1 MGKKKEVKI
10 PIAIFIVILLII
22 ILGGFAIAYFFTDV
36 FKSDKEIFFK
46 YFANNSEL
54 FEIFEDSD
62 LEAYK
67 NKQET
72 TGYSNEGI
80 LTMSYTGDYNEELG
94 NALQNTNITFSGD
107 TDKYANYKYETVSF
121 NYSDTDSLTLRY
133 INMDDYY
140 GIKIDDVLKKYIAL
154 ENNNLTSWLTELG
167 LVDEEYASLIP
178 DKIDLTEYESIEI
191 FTDEE
196 KETLKEKYK
205 SLLLENLSDESFA
218 KSDTETGTKYTLTLT
233 ENEQMQ
239 LVYNM
244 LEQVKNDETI
254 IAGVKKVLIEN
265 VECTEEEATEYINEI
280 IEVINDLQEEIQDEL
295 SEIETDTTTDDTF
308 TDSTTSEDTVL
319 DTSDSSTTT
328 TTSTDNNIYISVYVE
343 SKELTKTEIVFG
355 DEVSFVIN
363 KDGSSYSFE
372 LNELDSTES
381 DYAKVNLTKNKTD
394 DNLEYIVSV
403 SYQDENI
410 VDCTINFNGIN
421 TLSTVTESFTL
432 AINYDSN
439 NLNYSYSDTI
449 TFGSITQEDITVDE
463 MLFLNSTTNIDNIT
477 NLLTTVSEKVE
488 EMDDEYTA
496 NLGLDESPA
505 IYYIPAAIPFMG
517 MMMIENDSGILN
529 LGGGILTSA
538 LGILVYNNASSTI
551 SSSLTSDSTTDSGST
566 DTDDTQSTE
575 AETSTSSE
583 EAEAFNSSY
592 ENYVGTSLSVA
603 NIRAIYSLV
612 IGNNE
617 TETTAGTNH
626 IVTINGEQVESTP
639 EDLTTDTTYTVSLE
653 YDDSGYVCNVIYK
666 DNNETLSSSI
676 KATEIAAYNSKFTQY
691 MSNDEM
697 VATEVTSL
705 INAVQ
710 ASNESEY
717 ASGSDR
723 YVSITVKTSSG
734 TNIYGDSS
742 SYVSST
748 TVQTVPNSTTYKYTC
763 EYDSNGIINSIYIE
777 PSD

>member
-1 MGKKKEVKI
+1 MSKKKEVKI

-36 FKSDKEIFFK
+36 FKSDEEIFFK
-46 YFANNSEL
+46 YIAQNSEL
-54 FEIFEDSD
+54 LDIFEDSD

-72 TGYSNEGI
+72 TGYSNDGI
-80 LTMSYTGDYNEELG
+80 LTMSYTGDDSEELG
-94 NALQNTNITFSGD
+94 NVLQNTSITFSGD

-121 NYSDTDSLTLRY
+121 NYSDTDSLIFRY

-154 ENNNLTSWLTELG
+154 ENNNLISWLTELG

-178 DKIDLTEYESIEI
+178 DKIDLTEYEGIEI

-218 KSDTETGTKYTLTLT
+218 KSDTETGTMYTLTLT
-233 ENEQMQ
+233 EEEQMQ

-244 LEQVKNDETI
+244 LEQAKNDETI

-265 VECTEEEATEYINEI
+265 VECTEDEATEYINEI
-280 IEVINDLQEEIQDEL
+280 IEVINDLQEDIQDEL
-295 SEIETDTTTDDTF
+295 SETETDATTEDTSV
-308 TDSTTSEDTVL
+308 DSTTSEDTLL

-410 VDCTINFNGIN
+410 IDCTINFNGIS

-432 AINYDSN
+432 AINYDDSN

-449 TFGSITQEDITVDE
+449 TFGSITQEDITVDD

-488 EMDDEYTA
+488 EMDVEYTA

-517 MMMIENDSGILN
+517 MMMIENDSSILN

-551 SSSLTSDSTTDSGST
+551 SNSLTSDTTTEDET

-575 AETSTSSE
+575 TETSTSSE

-617 TETTAGTNH
+617 TETSAGTNH

-639 EDLTTDTTYTVSLE
+639 EDLATDTTYTVSLE

-666 DNNETLSSSI
+666 DNNAEDSDDTNTEEDTTTNET
-676 KATEIAAYNSKFTQY
+676 TENTTDTSNS
-691 MSNDEM
+691 
-697 VATEVTSL
+697 TSA
-705 INAVQ
+705 NT
-710 ASNESEY
+710 N
-717 ASGSDR
+717 
-723 YVSITVKTSSG
+723 TSSEWD
-734 TNIYGDSS
+734 Y
-742 SYVSST
+742 
-748 TVQTVPNSTTYKYTC
+748 
-763 EYDSNGIINSIYIE
+763 
-777 PSD
+777 